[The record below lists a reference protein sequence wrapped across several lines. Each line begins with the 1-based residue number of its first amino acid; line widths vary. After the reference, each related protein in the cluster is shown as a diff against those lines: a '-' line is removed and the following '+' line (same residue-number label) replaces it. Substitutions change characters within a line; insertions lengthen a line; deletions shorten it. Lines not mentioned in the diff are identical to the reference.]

1 MRLAAVILF
10 ALLSPLAAADDDAPF
25 ILKRCEAQL
34 GAYGAPVVKGCV
46 DRDSAALAAL
56 KSYPAADRP
65 MVARCEELSQHHA
78 WAEVKACA
86 DRDIE
91 AAKQLASYTDRAAV
105 NRCQRDMGRFGAL
118 MVKSCVD
125 QERK

>member
-1 MRLAAVILF
+1 MRVL
-10 ALLSPLAAADDDAPF
+10 ALLGFLLLAPSAAADDETPF

-34 GAYGAPVVKGCV
+34 GAYGAPVVKDCV
-46 DRDSAALAAL
+46 DRDSAAYAAL
-56 KSYPAADRP
+56 KSYPEADRLV
-65 MVARCEELSQHHA
+65 VARCQDLSRHHA

-91 AAKQLASYTDRAAV
+91 AAKQLGSYTDRAAV
-105 NRCQRDMGRFGAL
+105 KRCQREMGRFGAL

-125 QERK
+125 QAR